1 MGMKTTFNTV
11 PETVRTAALAA
22 ARKQPRVN
30 PYLFDVRKDKEL
42 RNLLRDAADHGD
54 TVNLPVG
61 AYMISFTDAVDN
73 LYPAEN
79 TWVLVNAKG
88 KTRYCYNG
96 LPREDTTKWVKW
108 VQRYL
113 GILPKTTKKTK
124 TKKETK
130 KTKPKKKRNNGIVG
144 VINTNALDGFGRTR
158 DWQGHD
164 PKDGLVMHHGYGIR

>member
-1 MGMKTTFNTV
+1 MKTTFNNL

-22 ARKQPRVN
+22 QAKKPKRVN

-54 TVNLPVG
+54 TMTLPVG
-61 AYMISFTDAVDN
+61 AYLIDQTDAVDRM
-73 LYPAEN
+73 YDGTI

-96 LPREDTTKWVKW
+96 LPAEDTTKWVKW

-113 GILPKTTKKTK
+113 GIVPKTTKKTA
-124 TKKETK
+124 K
-130 KTKPKKKRNNGIVG
+130 KTRI
-144 VINTNALDGFGRTR
+144 
-158 DWQGHD
+158 Q
-164 PKDGLVMHHGYGIR
+164 HGY

>member
-1 MGMKTTFNTV
+1 MGMKNLFNTV

-22 ARKQPRVN
+22 KRKQGRVN

-42 RNLLRDAADHGD
+42 RNLLRDAADYGD

-61 AYMISFTDAVDN
+61 AYMIAFTDAIQN
-73 LYPAEN
+73 QHPAEN

-96 LPREDTTKWVKW
+96 LHGDPRGWVKW
-108 VQRYL
+108 VQKYL
-113 GILPKTTKKTK
+113 GIAEKPKAAKTAKKRKTT
-124 TKKETK
+124 
-130 KTKPKKKRNNGIVG
+130 RN
-144 VINTNALDGFGRTR
+144 TRTTLDGFGQTR